1 MMSAQLIAELTEALE
16 PDELVLGDQ
25 IDERY
30 KTDWSKAVLRQPL
43 AVVKPRST
51 TAVSAALRVCHAHG
65 QPVTVQGG
73 MTGLVG
79 ASQTNDGDVVI
90 SLERL
95 SGVQE
100 IDQAASSMTV
110 WAGTP
115 LQIAQEQAQA
125 AGLYLAVDLGARGSC
140 QVGGNIATN
149 AGGNRVIRYGMMREQ
164 ILGLEVVLAD
174 GTVITSLN
182 KMLKNN
188 AGYDIK
194 QWFIGSEGTLGVVT
208 RAVLRL
214 HPTPSDTTTV
224 LCALADEQS
233 MLGFLSRV
241 RQAAD
246 ASLLAFEVMW
256 PDFYRFMTTRVAD
269 NSCPFQ
275 SESQATAPM
284 TVLMDLVTG
293 ASGLSAQGL
302 EGMLQAAFE
311 AGELT
316 DAVIAQSGKQAAAF
330 WRIRDS
336 VSEFGLVFA
345 PYVSFDVSLP
355 IQTVGEFV
363 RTLKQQ
369 IEQTWSE
376 AESLYFGHIGDSN
389 LHIVVHVPGT
399 RESFPKDEVDAL
411 VYELLRKY
419 QGSVSAEHGIGVR
432 KKSWLGYT
440 RTPAEIEL
448 MKTIKRALDPKAIL
462 NPGRVI
468 DL

>member
-1 MMSAQLIAELTEALE
+1 MSVELIRDLSEALA
-16 PDELVLGDQ
+16 PDELMQGSQ
-25 IDERY
+25 IDQRY
-30 KTDWSKAVLRQPL
+30 KTDWSKAVVREPL
-43 AVVKPRST
+43 AVVRPRT
-51 TAVSAALRVCHAHG
+51 TAAVSAALKVCQAHG

-95 SGVQE
+95 SGVEE
-100 IDQAASSMTV
+100 IDRAASCMTV

-125 AGLYLAVDLGARGSC
+125 ADLYLAVDLGARGSC

-174 GTVITSLN
+174 GTVISNLN

-194 QWFIGSEGTLGVVT
+194 QLFIGSEGTLGIVT

-214 HPTPSDTTTV
+214 HPTPADTTTV
-224 LCALADEQS
+224 LCALAHEEA
-233 MLGFLSRV
+233 MLGLLARV

-256 PDFYRFMTTRVAD
+256 PDFFEFMTTRVPD
-269 NSCPFQ
+269 NVSPF
-275 SESQATAPM
+275 ESGSFATRPM
-284 TVLMDLVTG
+284 TVLMDLATG
-293 ASGLSAQGL
+293 ASGLSAQGV
-302 EGMLQAAFE
+302 EDMLQASFE
-311 AGELT
+311 AGELA
-316 DAVIAQSGKQAAAF
+316 DAVIAQSGKQAAQF

-336 VSEFGLVFA
+336 VSEFPLLFA
-345 PYVSFDVSLP
+345 PYTSFDVSLP
-355 IQTVGEFV
+355 IQTVSEFV
-363 RTLKQQ
+363 RTLKHQ
-369 IEQTWSE
+369 IAQTWTGS
-376 AESLYFGHIGDSN
+376 ESLYFGHIGDSN

-399 RESFPKDEVDAL
+399 RESFPKDAVDSL
-411 VYELLRKY
+411 VYELVRQY

-432 KKSWLGYT
+432 KKMWLGHT
-440 RTPAEIEL
+440 RQPAEIEL

-462 NPGRVI
+462 NPGRVV